1 MDVVVVV
8 VCSIE
13 CALCQCCLGWCVY
26 LCVAV
31 VVVVVIVVLCPCHHD
46 HVFYSY
52 NIWLFFE
59 DDGNDAVDDT
69 ATHKILTSLQYSQF
83 IIHPASSFNSKYK
96 ASTTNLVH
104 MHQQILVLLVLT
116 VENAKGTI
124 SECCQSGEIFLLV
137 SFFPFF
143 FVLLF
148 CYVGVV
154 VGTISREYKVR
165 FFPSFSSFPP
175 SLCCYVVLLLFR
187 LY

>member
-1 MDVVVVV
+1 MFIYASLLLMLLLLLFFVLAIMIMF
-8 VCSIE
+8 SI
-13 CALCQCCLGWCVY
+13 CTCIIFG
-26 LCVAV
+26 
-31 VVVVVIVVLCPCHHD
+31 
-46 HVFYSY
+46 F
-52 NIWLFFE
+52 FFE
-59 DDGNDAVDDT
+59 DDGNYAVDDT

-96 ASTTNLVH
+96 ATTTNLVH
-104 MHQQILVLLVLT
+104 MHHQILVLLVLT

-154 VGTISREYKVR
+154 VGTISRECKVR
-165 FFPSFSSFPP
+165 FFSSFSSFPP

-187 LY
+187 LSQEKKRVVRDSS